1 MTVVVKAKDRTGL
14 RNCVAALC
22 ATWCE
27 ESMNEWMNEWKRA
40 LISVIQRHLTLS
52 KYKHVYVHVMM
63 HGLIIT
69 QGCNSIPPPHC
80 PYTLPPPP
88 PTLFYLYSYVD
99 EVIRFD
105 YLSLFQTQYPSTPQ
119 PQSSIFLLALSDVA
133 VTLPRTTVGQTPAG
147 VGTLCAVRGRPSYRT
162 APASGI

>member
-1 MTVVVKAKDRTGL
+1 MWLPYVPPGVKSQ
-14 RNCVAALC
+14 
-22 ATWCE
+22 WI
-27 ESMNEWMNEWKRA
+27 NEWKRA

-52 KYKHVYVHVMM
+52 KYKHVYVHVLL

-69 QGCNSIPPPHC
+69 QGCNSTPPPHC
-80 PYTLPPPP
+80 PYTLPPSPPP
-88 PTLFYLYSYVD
+88 PTLFYLYSYAD

-105 YLSLFQTQYPSTPQ
+105 YLSLFQTQYPSNSQ
-119 PQSSIFLLALSDVA
+119 PQSSMALLALSDVA